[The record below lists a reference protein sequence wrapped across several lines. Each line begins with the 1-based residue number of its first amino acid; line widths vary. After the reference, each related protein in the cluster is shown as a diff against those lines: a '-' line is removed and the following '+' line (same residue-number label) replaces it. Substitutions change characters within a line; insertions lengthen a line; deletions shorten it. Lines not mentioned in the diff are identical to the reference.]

1 MHLSPTFTFFSSI
14 AHYICKQSWV
24 EKKDIIMVNFKGDW
38 KKKYFFNYVYTVTIQ
53 LVIENQV
60 QNLGFFFVDKNS
72 VITEYKSRHILLAL
86 V

>member
-1 MHLSPTFTFFSSI
+1 
-14 AHYICKQSWV
+14 
-24 EKKDIIMVNFKGDW
+24 MVNFKGDW

-86 V
+86 VEKWEKIFSVWKETFGGNCLPISPL

>member
-1 MHLSPTFTFFSSI
+1 
-14 AHYICKQSWV
+14 
-24 EKKDIIMVNFKGDW
+24 MVNFKGDW